1 VIRIACAIA
10 AIALLALHP
19 VSPVFTLPSVVVQV
33 KTGDDFF
40 IALPSNVTTGY
51 SWKARIADAKLVG
64 SEGSVYQNPATSAA
78 GASGQ
83 QLFIF
88 HASASGTTSIA
99 FAYARPWE
107 KNAAP
112 AKSVSFTITVN

>member
-1 VIRIACAIA
+1 M
-10 AIALLALHP
+10 ALLGLHP
-19 VSPVFTLPSVVVQV
+19 VSPVFTLPSVVAQV

-51 SWKARIADAKLVG
+51 SWKAKVTDGKVV
-64 SEGSVYQNPATSAA
+64 SNEGDVYQSPTTSHPGA
-78 GASGQ
+78 GGQ

-88 HASASGTTSIA
+88 HANASGTTSIA
-99 FAYARPWE
+99 FAYSRPFE

-112 AKSVSFTITVN
+112 AKSVSFTVTVQ

>member
-1 VIRIACAIA
+1 MK
-10 AIALLALHP
+10 ALLLAALTAFAP

-51 SWKARIADAKLVG
+51 AWTQKSADETVAAY
-64 SEGSVYQNPATSAA
+64 EGNVYQNPTNGLA
-78 GASGQ
+78 GQGGQ

-88 HASASGTTSIA
+88 HAVHSGTTSIA
-99 FAYARPWE
+99 FHYARSFEP
-107 KNAAP
+107 KVPP
-112 AKSVSFTITVN
+112 AKSVTFTVAVQ